1 MVSIAHICAA
11 GNSLKYQLYNQLHDL
26 VLSGYA
32 ISAVSAGGDD
42 LSALKRLGIRHLS
55 VPMKRSISPLR
66 DIMTIIK
73 LYRILRQER
82 FRLIH
87 THFVKSCFLAQI
99 AGRLAK
105 VPVLVS
111 TIHGFYF
118 EGRTSYLQR
127 QFYILIERISMLL
140 SDLVLSQS
148 AEDIK
153 TAHDYGICQ
162 GSKLRNLGN
171 GIDLDYFNPDRIDQQ
186 TVQQKKIEL
195 GLTREVPIVGFVGRL
210 VEEKGILVLLNA
222 ARMIRSRKPE
232 VMFLIAGWID
242 SEKKDCVDFRVMK
255 KYNVDDAFVFA
266 GKRHDMPFIYSMM
279 DILVLPSFREGL
291 PRAPMEASAMGV
303 PCVVSDIRGC
313 REVIKNRINGLLV
326 KPGNASVLA
335 GAVLEILSNHQLADD
350 LGAAGRRLASMK
362 FDERKV
368 FRIIQNEY
376 SRLLRM
382 KGFHLDFNLRNR
394 LKLQGQNKALPDD
407 QSFDDHN
414 KRKGI

>member
-11 GNSLKYQLYNQLHDL
+11 GNSLKYQLCNQLHDL

-32 ISAVSAGGDD
+32 ISAVSAGDDD
-42 LSALKRLGIRHLS
+42 LSALKRLGIRHLN

-66 DIMTIIK
+66 DLMTIIK

-87 THFVKSCFLAQI
+87 THFVKPCFLAQI

-105 VPVLVS
+105 VPILVS

-118 EGRTSYLQR
+118 EGRTTYLR
-127 QFYILIERISMLL
+127 RRFYMLIERISMLL

-148 AEDIK
+148 SEDIK
-153 TAHDYGICQ
+153 TAHDYGICP

-171 GIDLDYFNPDRIDQQ
+171 GIDLDYFNPAKIDQQ

-195 GLTREVPIVGFVGRL
+195 GLTRKVPIVGFVGRL
-210 VEEKGILVLLNA
+210 VEEKGILVLLKA

-303 PCVVSDIRGC
+303 PCIVSDIRGC

-326 KPGNASVLA
+326 KPGNASALA

-350 LGAAGRRLASMK
+350 LGAAGHRMASMK

-376 SRLLRM
+376 LRLFRM
-382 KGFHLDFNLRNR
+382 KGFHLDS
-394 LKLQGQNKALPDD
+394 G
-407 QSFDDHN
+407 
-414 KRKGI
+414 